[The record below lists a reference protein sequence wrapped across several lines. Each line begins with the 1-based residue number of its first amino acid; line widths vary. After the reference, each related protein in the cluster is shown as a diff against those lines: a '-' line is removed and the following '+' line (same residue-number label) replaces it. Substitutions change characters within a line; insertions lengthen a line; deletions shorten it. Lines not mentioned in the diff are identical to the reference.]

1 MGRRASSPEPP
12 RPEPSPLIRALCSP
26 GFRQFFAAHTISQ
39 WGNTFNAVAIV
50 ILVYRIT
57 GSGLKVSGAVAF
69 EIAPV
74 LLLGF
79 VAGAAVDRLSRR
91 RVLVTA
97 DLVRAGIAALLAV
110 FHSQLWTVYAAAFG
124 LSAFSVFFHP
134 AAASVLPALV
144 GEVGVVG
151 ANSAVWSAAVI
162 SQMRWPP
169 PPVPWWPRRRPA
181 RRSPSTQCPSS
192 PPPRCS
198 AGFACRPA
206 RPLPRPGSPR

>member
-162 SQMRWPP
+162 SQIALAPTAGAL
-169 PPVPWWPRRRPA
+169 VA
-181 RRSPSTQCPSS
+181 
-192 PPPRCS
+192 S
-198 AGFACRPA
+198 AGAGPAFALNAVSFLASAALLTRLRLPA
-206 RPLPRPGSPR
+206 RPQPRPGSPR

>member
-26 GFRQFFAAHTISQ
+26 GFRQFFAARTISQ
-39 WGNTFNAVAIV
+39 WGDTFNAVAIV

-57 GSGLKVSGAVAF
+57 GSGLKVGGAVAF

-162 SQMRWPP
+162 SQIALAPTAGAL
-169 PPVPWWPRRRPA
+169 VA
-181 RRSPSTQCPSS
+181 
-192 PPPRCS
+192 S
-198 AGFACRPA
+198 AGAGPAFALNAVSFLASAALLTRLRLPA
-206 RPLPRPGSPR
+206 RPQPRPGSPR